1 MERGG
6 GLKMISHSDPVCEF
20 FTNCNVSIIVDIE
33 WRGPKSSPTPFPS
46 GRIVFVCLWGGW
58 GWEGGG
64 RNGDRAK
71 KRERER
77 EDRSE
82 RRYHKSKGSS
92 MVQDQLRFFRIFVG
106 VEWSKRPMEELLGI
120 PKSNLMA
127 GGCVGFGVS
136 LC

>member
-1 MERGG
+1 MERPQIFPHA
-6 GLKMISHSDPVCEF
+6 ISFRKNCVC
-20 FTNCNVSIIVDIE
+20 VSLRV
-33 WRGPKSSPTPFPS
+33 
-46 GRIVFVCLWGGW
+46 
-58 GWEGGG
+58 EGGG
-64 RNGDRAK
+64 WWWGGGEGMAIER

-82 RRYHKSKGSS
+82 RRYQKSKGSS